1 MSSDEY
7 DFCKEFP
14 RPDLDVR
21 AYLAARNM
29 GVLCQTHPSLGQVN
43 LTVSN
48 TIDITAVLH
57 IPGRQNASQWDVSL
71 WHSQDGGEWSE
82 SQLSQITNSQE
93 PEWLQPQN
101 NLTTTAYFRASFSF
115 QESMKYTVKYR
126 KHSDTAWSWVQDVV
140 GIGDG
145 TIILKPSSR
154 IPLGLGDVIPDLT
167 DEWTVQSWL
176 SQSPNTQLWSLETF
190 VPHSE
195 ADRAGTC
202 SLRIG
207 TPWGGPLR

>member
-14 RPDLDVR
+14 RPDLDIR
-21 AYLAARNM
+21 ASLAARNM
-29 GVLCQTHPSLGQVN
+29 GILCQTHPSLGQVN
-43 LTVSN
+43 LVLSN

-57 IPGRQNASQWDVSL
+57 VPGRQDASQWDVSL
-71 WHSQDGGEWSE
+71 WHSKDGGEWSE
-82 SQLSQITNSQE
+82 VQLSHSTNSRG
-93 PEWLQPQN
+93 PECLQPQN
-101 NLTTTAYFRASFSF
+101 DLTTTAYFRASFSF

-126 KHSDTAWSWVQDVV
+126 KHSDVTWSWVQDED

-145 TIILKPSSR
+145 LIIVKQSSR
-154 IPLGLGDVIPDLT
+154 TPLDLGDIIPDLT

-176 SQSPNTQLWSLETF
+176 SQSPNTQLWSLEAF
-190 VPHSE
+190 VPGSE

-202 SLRIG
+202 RLRVG